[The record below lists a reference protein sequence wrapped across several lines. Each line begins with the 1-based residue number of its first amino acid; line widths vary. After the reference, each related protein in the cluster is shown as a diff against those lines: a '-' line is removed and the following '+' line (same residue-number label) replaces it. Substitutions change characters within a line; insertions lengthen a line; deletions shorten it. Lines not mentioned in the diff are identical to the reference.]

1 MPLDPR
7 TTRKLAGAAAWVI
20 GLVAF
25 LAASTALAAPAE
37 AALEMPEE
45 DGGPP
50 FSSAINFIVV
60 FGIASLI
67 PAVVLTC
74 TCFTRFVIVFSFLRS
89 GLGTQGAPPSQV
101 LIGLSLFM
109 TAFVMAPT
117 AGEIYEKAGAPYLE
131 GEMSEAEA
139 IDAGAPE
146 LKEFLLPHTRQED
159 LSLFYEYT
167 DLPRP
172 ETVDDVP
179 LRIAVPA
186 FVLSELRTAFQMGLA
201 ILLPFLIVDLIV
213 AVILSSLGM
222 VMLPPTLVS
231 LPVKLLVFVSAD
243 GWHLLVSSLLR
254 GVMT

>member
-1 MPLDPR
+1 MRPNARFLAW
-7 TTRKLAGAAAWVI
+7 LAG
-20 GLVAF
+20 VATLL
-25 LAASTALAAPAE
+25 LAVPAQAAPPE
-37 AALEMPEE
+37 AANALGDAGGIEM
-45 DGGPP
+45 
-50 FSSAINFIVV
+50 SSAINFIVV

-67 PAVVLTC
+67 PAIVLTC

-101 LIGLSLFM
+101 MVGLSLFM
-109 TAFVMAPT
+109 TAFVMAPVAT
-117 AGEIYEKAGAPYLE
+117 QMYDQAGAPYMA
-131 GEMSEAEA
+131 GEMTESEAIE
-139 IDAGAPE
+139 AGAPA
-146 LKEFLLPHTRQED
+146 LRSFLLPHTRQED
-159 LSLFYEYT
+159 LALFYEQT

-172 ETVDDVP
+172 EVADDVP
-179 LRIAVPA
+179 LRIAIPA

-201 ILLPFLIVDLIV
+201 ILLPFLIIDLVV

-231 LPVKLLVFVSAD
+231 LPVKVLVFVTAD